1 MGNKSVKT
9 GRTKPDTAFG
19 VPQVNSVYDL
29 LKDQTDQN
37 SLQKAGTD
45 LLEVDPLDENLAV
58 ARNQITD
65 QTDLFDRGITRSLVG
80 RGIGDS
86 GLATTAMAAGHGA
99 ISSELINNALAR
111 SFQEKLQARQTGA
124 GLLQAKG
131 GLNEL
136 LASFIQ
142 NLVGAGISGQ
152 TQNYGA
158 RTGLAGA
165 QANSGLLKGGGVL
178 GIGAG

>member
-1 MGNKSVKT
+1 MGSGKVRTGKT
-9 GRTKPDTAFG
+9 HPNEAFS
-19 VPQVNSVYDL
+19 VPQVNDVYDL

-45 LLEVDPLDENLAV
+45 LLEEDTTQQNLDLAN
-58 ARNQITD
+58 NQITD
-65 QTDLFDRGITRSLVG
+65 QTQQFDQGLSRSLVG
-80 RGIGDS
+80 RGIADS
-86 GLATTAMAAGHGA
+86 GLATTAMAAGHAG
-99 ISSELINNALAR
+99 ISGELINNALAR

-136 LASFIQ
+136 LANFIQ

-158 RTGLAGA
+158 RNQYAGA
-165 QANSGLLKGGGVL
+165 KAGSILGL
-178 GIGAG
+178 GAGNL